1 MLQQFLV
8 YNHSCNNFYFT
19 ENKKYYEL
27 GIAKGYPNITLYP
40 DSGYTTAGTAY
51 ITYTFDKPDGYN
63 YLAIDFTP
71 NYISGGYVKINDVSI
86 YSGKSN
92 YTGKIDISSYS
103 KISLSLSSGK
113 GEGTY
118 SRALATV
125 VLSAK

>member
-1 MLQQFLV
+1 M
-8 YNHSCNNFYFT
+8 
-19 ENKKYYEL
+19 
-27 GIAKGYPNITLYP
+27 
-40 DSGYTTAGTAY
+40 
-51 ITYTFDKPDGYN
+51 
-63 YLAIDFTP
+63 
-71 NYISGGYVKINDVSI
+71 KINDVSI

-118 SRALATV
+118 SQALATV